1 MQRVSVIGVPGSGKS
16 TLARALG
23 AVLEVPTVELDSV
36 FHEPG
41 WTHPDVD
48 RFRATVGEI
57 VAGDRWVVDGNY
69 SAVRELV
76 WARADTIIWLDVP
89 RLVAT
94 GRVLRRT
101 LRRVATREELWNGNR
116 EHWTNLLRRDPEQ
129 NIVLWAWTKHPDYRE
144 RYSAA
149 MADPALDRAQR
160 IRLRSDEQVAL
171 LLREVASQH
180 GRHQTREVA
189 GT

>member
-1 MQRVSVIGVPGSGKS
+1 MQRVSVIGVPGAGKS
-16 TLARALG
+16 TFSRALG
-23 AVLEVPTVELDSV
+23 AAIGVPTVELDSV
-36 FHEPG
+36 YHQPG

-48 RFRATVGEI
+48 GFRSTVGEI
-57 VAGDRWVVDGNY
+57 VAGDGWVVDGNY
-69 SAVRELV
+69 SDVRDLV
-76 WARADTIIWLDVP
+76 WARADTIIWLDLP

-129 NIVLWAWTKHPDYRE
+129 NIVLWSWTRHAVYRD

-149 MADPALDRAQR
+149 MVDPALDHVQR
-160 IRLRSDEQVAL
+160 IRLRTDDQVPL
-171 LLREVASQH
+171 LLREVGSRSER
-180 GRHQTREVA
+180 GPTLEVA